1 MKKTNH
7 KERFYATIERKPVN
21 RTASWLRLSVA
32 EALPALFKY
41 IGVNSYNELKEKI
54 GDDIY
59 PVNVPYNHPP
69 LNHIACAFN
78 FFEKEAI
85 SRCCQ

>member
-1 MKKTNH
+1 MTH
-7 KERFYATIERKPVN
+7 KERFYATIERKPVDCP
-21 RTASWLRLSVA
+21 ASWLWLPIA

-54 GDDIY
+54 GDNIY
-59 PVNVPYNHPP
+59 PVDAPFNHPS

-78 FFEKEAI
+78 FLEKEAV